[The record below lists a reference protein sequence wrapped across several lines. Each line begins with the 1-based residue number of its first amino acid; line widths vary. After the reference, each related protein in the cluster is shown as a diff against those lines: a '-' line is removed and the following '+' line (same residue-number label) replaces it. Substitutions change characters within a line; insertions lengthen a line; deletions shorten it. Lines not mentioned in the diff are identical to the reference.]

1 MPSSHL
7 QTAGYVVAFALAAG
21 AAFCCAEPAVA
32 QSEPSPTPAPPAVS
46 AAPLASPAPSAEP
59 LATPVPTPT
68 PPLRELL
75 LEAGYTLGKVYNN
88 YANGITGN
96 GTSYVASGAY
106 RLGSWAVKLDDRS
119 DQYTTQINVP
129 GPPGPGTGFL
139 APDGTYEVVPPFT
152 GRVTSIDTR
161 LEHQAFT
168 KNVYLG
174 LSYIDTSTTYGY
186 PSLRGVGGGI
196 EQYSNFTPFGLYGFL
211 FYYPNVSGTF
221 LQTDAK
227 SPNFGKSYGVN
238 FSELKYSFET
248 ALPLSYD
255 FYLYF
260 GYGGYR
266 MLTGGD
272 NTAQNVEGPFL
283 GLGTRLF
290 RAGAALDEPEV
301 TRVKQTVPN
310 YTGML
315 QGAFSSGGEN
325 TVGALA
331 GPSSSGSYQIG
342 AQYLVGPYAF
352 LANLHNTSFSSSQTI
367 NNQTTTVKTNDSL
380 IQENALVSVTP
391 HMFYLGLGLMQK
403 SASAGY
409 TSQFGWGLGGAK
421 LPNLVARFAYY
432 GSVFYYFAPATYTAP
447 GAAPV
452 SQSREYLVYDY
463 GVTYRPLKHEYLYLG
478 YWGYHGNAGSSPIDE
493 THSGPYAGIG
503 YRF

>member
-301 TRVKQTVPN
+301 TRVEADGSELHRDVAGRVQLGRREYGRRPRRTQQLRFLPDRRAS
-310 YTGML
+310 T
-315 QGAFSSGGEN
+315 SSAR
-325 TVGALA
+325 TRSWPTCTTRA
-331 GPSSSGSYQIG
+331 SRR
-342 AQYLVGPYAF
+342 
-352 LANLHNTSFSSSQTI
+352 SQTD
-367 NNQTTTVKTNDSL
+367 QQPDDDREDERLAHPGERTRSRSRRTCST
-380 IQENALVSVTP
+380 
-391 HMFYLGLGLMQK
+391 
-403 SASAGY
+403 SASG
-409 TSQFGWGLGGAK
+409 
-421 LPNLVARFAYY
+421 
-432 GSVFYYFAPATYTAP
+432 
-447 GAAPV
+447 
-452 SQSREYLVYDY
+452 
-463 GVTYRPLKHEYLYLG
+463 
-478 YWGYHGNAGSSPIDE
+478 
-493 THSGPYAGIG
+493 
-503 YRF
+503 